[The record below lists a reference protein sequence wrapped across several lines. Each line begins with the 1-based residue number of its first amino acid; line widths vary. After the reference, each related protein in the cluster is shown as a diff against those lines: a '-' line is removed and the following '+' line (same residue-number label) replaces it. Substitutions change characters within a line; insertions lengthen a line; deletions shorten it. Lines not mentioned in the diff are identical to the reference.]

1 MEVKEDEPKAA
12 KRAKPSPPQV
22 DADKAQVL
30 QFKLT
35 LDDFKPRVWRR
46 IQVRSDTT
54 MDQFAHVIMTL
65 FHMEASHLYAFA
77 FPDYVVERKVP
88 GFPFPIPPQPM
99 RFELFGDFSDEEPD
113 GETLFD
119 IEDASLTLATTLAR
133 FPSKRFNF
141 EYDTGDGWGIT
152 ILFEKIV
159 PEGKA
164 ATESFPCVLKG
175 EGYGIVEDC
184 GGVWG
189 LAQLVKLVK
198 RRAENR
204 PIEDT
209 GYDEP
214 GRLEWLDDLHP
225 EAAEALLTPEAFD
238 VEAANLALH
247 PKPRRATKRR

>member
-1 MEVKEDEPKAA
+1 MRIDKKTT
-12 KRAKPSPPQV
+12 KCAKPVPPQV
-22 DADKAQVL
+22 ATDEVQVL

-35 LDDFKPRVWRR
+35 LDDFKPRVYRR
-46 IQVRSDTT
+46 VQVRSDMT
-54 MDQFAHVIMTL
+54 MGQFAHVIMTL
-65 FHMEASHLYAFA
+65 FRMEVSHLYAFA
-77 FPDYVVERKVP
+77 FPDYRVERKVA
-88 GFPFPIPPQPM
+88 GIPFPLPPQPV
-99 RFELFGDFSDEEPD
+99 RLELFGDFADDEPD

-119 IEDASLTLATTLAR
+119 IEDESLTLASVLAR
-133 FPSKRFNF
+133 FPSKRFTF

-164 ATESFPCVLKG
+164 APDPLPCVLKG

-189 LAQLVKLVK
+189 LAQLIDLVK
-198 RRAENR
+198 RRAAGQ

-214 GRLEWLDDLHP
+214 RRLEWLDDLHP
-225 EAAEALLTPEAFD
+225 EAAEALLAPEAFD
-238 VEAANLALH
+238 VAAANRALH
-247 PKPRRATKRR
+247 PKPRRRAAKRR

>member
-1 MEVKEDEPKAA
+1 MRIDKKTT
-12 KRAKPSPPQV
+12 KRAKPAPPQV
-22 DADKAQVL
+22 ATDEVQVL

-35 LDDFKPRVWRR
+35 LDDFKPRVYRR
-46 IQVRSDTT
+46 VQVRSDMT
-54 MDQFAHVIMTL
+54 MGQFAHVIMTL
-65 FHMEASHLYAFA
+65 FRMEVSHLYAFA
-77 FPDYVVERKVP
+77 FPDYKVERKVA
-88 GFPFPIPPQPM
+88 GFPFPLPPQPV
-99 RFELFGDFSDEEPD
+99 RFELFGDFADDEPD

-119 IEDASLTLATTLAR
+119 IADESLTLASVLAR
-133 FPSKRFNF
+133 FPSKRFTF

-164 ATESFPCVLKG
+164 APDPLPCVLKG

-189 LAQLVKLVK
+189 LAQLIDLVK
-198 RRAENR
+198 RRAAGQ

-214 GRLEWLDDLHP
+214 RRLEWLDDLHP
-225 EAAEALLTPEAFD
+225 EAAEALLAPEAFD
-238 VEAANLALH
+238 VAAANRALH
-247 PKPRRATKRR
+247 PKPRRRAAKRR